1 MSKFNISSIRRKQ
14 LIEATMDCVSDH
26 GINGTTISKISK
38 QAGVSNGVIHHYFH
52 NKDELLEA
60 TMRLMLEHL
69 KHDILK
75 RKVSTTTDYE
85 CLLAIIEG
93 NFSAKQIEHQSTKI
107 WLSFFSEAL
116 QNPDLARLQNVN
128 KKRLKSNLKYHLKQL
143 MTADSAELVA
153 ASLAALIDG
162 LWLRGAF
169 DENGIDMKR
178 AVMLCR
184 SYLDLELK
192 TLAC

>member
-1 MSKFNISSIRRKQ
+1 MSKFNISSFRRKQ
-14 LIEATMDCVSDH
+14 LIEATMDCVGDH

-38 QAGVSNGVIHHYFH
+38 HAGVSNGVIHHYFH

-75 RKVSTTTDYE
+75 RKATKTNHYE
-85 CLLAIIEG
+85 YILAIIEG

-128 KKRLKSNLKYHLKQL
+128 KSRLKSNLSFHLKQL
-143 MTADSAELVA
+143 IPADKAIRVA
-153 ASLAALIDG
+153 SSLAALIDG

-169 DENGIDMKR
+169 DEQGIDMKR

-184 SYLDLELK
+184 NYLDLELN
-192 TLAC
+192 T

>member
-1 MSKFNISSIRRKQ
+1 MPKFSISSFRRQQ
-14 LIEATMDCVSDH
+14 LIEATMDCVGDH

-38 QAGVSNGVIHHYFH
+38 LAGVSNGVIHHYFH

-75 RKVSTTTDYE
+75 RKASATSHFE
-85 CLLAIIEG
+85 CILAIIEG

-116 QNPDLARLQNVN
+116 QNPNLARLQNIN
-128 KKRLKSNLKYHLKQL
+128 KKRLKSNLGYHLNQL
-143 MTADSAELVA
+143 LPAERAMPVA

-169 DENGIDMKR
+169 NEKGIDTKR
-178 AVMLCR
+178 AVTLCR
-184 SYLDLELK
+184 NYLDLELK
-192 TLAC
+192 M